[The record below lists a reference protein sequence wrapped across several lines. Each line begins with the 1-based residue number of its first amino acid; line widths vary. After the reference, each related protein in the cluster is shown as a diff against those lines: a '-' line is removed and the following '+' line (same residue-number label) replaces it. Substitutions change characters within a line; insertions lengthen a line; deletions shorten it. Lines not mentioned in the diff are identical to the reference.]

1 MEPGVRTHVRS
12 ASEWWLVVLGSFL
25 FVVLAP
31 LVVFG
36 IAGVVREV
44 QLASEGV
51 ITEGEVMGRRGREV
65 RYRIRV
71 GKDEYTHADVTGRT
85 SLWASLDDDGLAE
98 VEARGVVSV
107 RYLPDDPWVNR
118 PVHAGAMPL
127 GDPLAAACVS
137 GSVGVGGIVVFVI
150 GVRRL
155 RRGRVVPRPK
165 GF

>member
-1 MEPGVRTHVRS
+1 M
-12 ASEWWLVVLGSFL
+12 ALGSFL
-25 FVVLAP
+25 FVGLAP

-36 IAGVVREV
+36 IVGVVNEV
-44 QLASEGV
+44 RLASEGV
-51 ITEGEVMGRRGREV
+51 ITEGTVVGRREREV

-85 SLWASLDDDGLAE
+85 SLWMSLDDEGLAE
-98 VEARGVVSV
+98 VETRGVVSV

-127 GDPLAAACVS
+127 GDPLAAACVF
-137 GSVGVGGIVVFVI
+137 GSAGVGGIVVFVI
-150 GVRRL
+150 GVRRV
-155 RRGRVVPRPK
+155 RRGRAAPTPK

>member
-1 MEPGVRTHVRS
+1 M
-12 ASEWWLVVLGSFL
+12 ALGAFL
-25 FVVLAP
+25 FVGLAP

-36 IAGVVREV
+36 IAGVVNEV
-44 QLASEGV
+44 RLASEGV
-51 ITEGEVMGRRGREV
+51 ITEGRVVGRREREV

-85 SLWASLDDDGLAE
+85 SLWTSLDDDGLAE
-98 VEARGVVSV
+98 VDARGVVSV

-127 GDPLAAACVS
+127 GDPLAAACVF
-137 GSVGVGGIVVFVI
+137 GSVGLGGIVLFVM
-150 GVRRL
+150 GVRRV
-155 RRGRVVPRPK
+155 RRGRVVPGPK

>member
-1 MEPGVRTHVRS
+1 VRP
-12 ASEWWLVVLGSFL
+12 ASGWWLVALGSFL
-25 FVVLAP
+25 FVGLAP

-36 IAGVVREV
+36 IVGVVNEV
-44 QLASEGV
+44 RLVSEGV
-51 ITEGEVMGRRGREV
+51 ITEGRVVGRREREV

-85 SLWASLDDDGLAE
+85 SLWTSLDDDGL
-98 VEARGVVSV
+98 VEADGGVVSV

-127 GDPLAAACVS
+127 GDPLAAACVF
-137 GSVGVGGIVVFVI
+137 GSVGLGGIVLFVM
-150 GVRRL
+150 GVRRV
-155 RRGRVVPRPK
+155 RRGRAAPAPS